1 MSSACAVLAYVFLY
15 CFTSFCCTHCLF
27 LNPNSSVLF
36 SPFTF
41 ALYTMIWGSPFT
53 FDLYT
58 MIWGVYVMFLF
69 LCAILL
75 YFICCLLCIYTPIT
89 SSDASYLYHIKK
101 HERFIYEL
109 FIGSNADIVDKR
121 IHFSMKLLN
130 SNCQNRRHVNIVIN
144 MKRN

>member
-75 YFICCLLCIYTPIT
+75 YFICCLLCIY
-89 SSDASYLYHIKK
+89 S
-101 HERFIYEL
+101 L
-109 FIGSNADIVDKR
+109 FDLLRHPMLLTFTISKSMRGS
-121 IHFSMKLLN
+121 FM
-130 SNCQNRRHVNIVIN
+130 NCSLDQMLTLWTNVYIFP
-144 MKRN
+144 